1 MLFDILALISLL
13 IVIMLLRRLVNIY
26 PSLMACLIRWK
37 ESINLEASVKLSRD
51 RDMLAVAMIIPFCL
65 SITRFGVYSPGFIEN
80 LNENARLGAIIGIF
94 TAYILLRMATSYVF
108 RPHKMNSKIYSTA
121 EKAANT
127 FFIVLSLLL
136 LTAGGVLSFVE
147 TDTEVIKTAMIW
159 ISALTY
165 ALFLLRKTQIFS
177 SSCNFFSAFLYL
189 CALEIIPT
197 GILVVPAVI
206 F

>member
-51 RDMLAVAMIIPFCL
+51 RDMLAVAIIIPFCL

-94 TAYILLRMATSYVF
+94 TIKRF
-108 RPHKMNSKIYSTA
+108 TA
-121 EKAANT
+121 C
-127 FFIVLSLLL
+127 
-136 LTAGGVLSFVE
+136 
-147 TDTEVIKTAMIW
+147 
-159 ISALTY
+159 
-165 ALFLLRKTQIFS
+165 LFHPRL
-177 SSCNFFSAFLYL
+177 
-189 CALEIIPT
+189 
-197 GILVVPAVI
+197 
-206 F
+206 